1 MIVYVGVGQGPR
13 LWFRCH
19 HSDCL
24 CRCGS
29 GAYVG
34 VGLWFRCDH
43 SDCLCRC
50 GSGASAVV
58 QVSSQ

>member
-13 LWFRCH
+13 
-19 HSDCL
+19 
-24 CRCGS
+24 
-29 GAYVG
+29 
-34 VGLWFRCDH
+34 LWFRCDH

>member
-1 MIVYVGVGQGPR
+1 MKGVGEGPHLWFRCDVITVIVYVGVGQGPR
-13 LWFRCH
+13 
-19 HSDCL
+19 
-24 CRCGS
+24 
-29 GAYVG
+29 
-34 VGLWFRCDH
+34 LWFRCDH